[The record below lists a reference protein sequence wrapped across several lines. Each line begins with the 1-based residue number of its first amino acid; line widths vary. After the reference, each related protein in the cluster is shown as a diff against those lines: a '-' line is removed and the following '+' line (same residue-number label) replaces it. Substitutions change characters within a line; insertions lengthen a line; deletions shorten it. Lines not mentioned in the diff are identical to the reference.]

1 VRIIGRLAGCVAV
14 AFFVVAG
21 AASAEDD
28 FPLTGDYTQ
37 NVPCKGDG
45 TDAREVKVKISPQ
58 QIDSKV
64 AVCTFLDTK
73 REGSRIDAHVQCQ
86 FPRGR
91 RDLQDPAGPFGRICR
106 SRQELQRDPL
116 SLPAVTAAD
125 C

>member
-1 VRIIGRLAGCVAV
+1 MRIIGRLAGCIAV
-14 AFFVVAG
+14 AFFVAAS

-86 FPRGR
+86 FPRGPLMGDVSFKIR
-91 RDLQDPAGPFGRICR
+91 PDRSVEFVDRDKNY
-106 SRQELQRDPL
+106 S
-116 SLPAVTAAD
+116 AVLYR
-125 C
+125 CPQ

>member
-1 VRIIGRLAGCVAV
+1 VRTFCRLAGCIAV
-14 AFFVVAG
+14 ALFAAAS

-86 FPRGR
+86 FPRGPLMGDVTFKIR
-91 RDLQDPAGPFGRICR
+91 PDRSVEFVDRDKNY
-106 SRQELQRDPL
+106 S
-116 SLPAVTAAD
+116 AVLYR
-125 C
+125 CP